1 MISIHFLSAVPA
13 ATTNLPGTF
22 FPQSSSEGA
31 SFQITGGHPTVDELH
46 ALLVAEDDEWNLV
59 EFDEVTG
66 VGFLQVIDWTPPS
79 PGTVV
84 MLSTQRKAA

>member
-1 MISIHFLSAVPA
+1 
-13 ATTNLPGTF
+13 
-22 FPQSSSEGA
+22 
-31 SFQITGGHPTVDELH
+31 VDELH